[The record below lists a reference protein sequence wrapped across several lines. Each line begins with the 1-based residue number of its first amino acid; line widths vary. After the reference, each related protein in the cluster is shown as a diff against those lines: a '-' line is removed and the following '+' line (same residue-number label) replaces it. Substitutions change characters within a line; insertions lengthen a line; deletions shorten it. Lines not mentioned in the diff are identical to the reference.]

1 MYCSGVTTGFYVTEI
16 TFTKWNTY
24 FKVGYFY
31 QAKARFSR
39 YIAGKREYFIHEFY
53 KAYLQRSKG
62 ILDCDGMLSN
72 YWFWHKAPKL
82 ADTKSQRALDY
93 DMTLTSNCQRKQQ

>member
-1 MYCSGVTTGFYVTEI
+1 MGFYVTEI
-16 TFTKWNTY
+16 TFTKWTHIS
-24 FKVGYFY
+24 KWVTSTK
-31 QAKARFSR
+31 QKPDLADR
-39 YIAGKREYFIHEFY
+39 YIHRKREYFIHEFY

-93 DMTLTSNCQRKQQ
+93 DMTLTSNCQQKQQWG